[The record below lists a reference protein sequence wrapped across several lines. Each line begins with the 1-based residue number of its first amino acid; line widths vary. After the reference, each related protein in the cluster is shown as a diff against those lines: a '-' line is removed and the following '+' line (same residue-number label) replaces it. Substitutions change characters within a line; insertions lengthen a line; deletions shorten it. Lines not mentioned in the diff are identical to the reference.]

1 MEIKKMNRKDK
12 EDYKKMLNEI
22 LKEANEKHIQP
33 GAVLDM
39 KIREGLKDINLKIKE
54 ETANQYTDLFNAKI
68 KKNPGFDL
76 VSNLLDCGTRNSFDK
91 TRSAFRFCIAK
102 EIMSIVNE
110 SDKARK
116 NKNYELM
123 RSKTLEAYEKF
134 FLFEREFLSDNRV
147 MWNDI
152 SQNKKESES
161 KRKTMK
167 NADSIEKIFSR
178 LKENKET
185 YDRYSMFLSI
195 SSLVGCRPAEIIKGV
210 SIKVVNETIAFKI
223 LGSKVGNGRGQEE
236 RVIYLDLKQYKHNEQ
251 MKCVCSKLVNNELYY
266 KPEKKIYNGLRQY
279 LYVQHKNFSLYTLR
293 HRIASD
299 LKKQGCSSET
309 IAGFLGHRV
318 TESQEFY
325 GYARS
330 SSGGVGV
337 VRVDCSNSIKD
348 NKSYFFKH
356 KEQHT
361 NKRF

>member
-1 MEIKKMNRKDK
+1 MNRKDK

-152 SQNKKESES
+152 SQNKK
-161 KRKTMK
+161 KVKVK
-167 NADSIEKIFSR
+167 EK
-178 LKENKET
+178 
-185 YDRYSMFLSI
+185 
-195 SSLVGCRPAEIIKGV
+195 
-210 SIKVVNETIAFKI
+210 
-223 LGSKVGNGRGQEE
+223 Q
-236 RVIYLDLKQYKHNEQ
+236 
-251 MKCVCSKLVNNELYY
+251 
-266 KPEKKIYNGLRQY
+266 
-279 LYVQHKNFSLYTLR
+279 
-293 HRIASD
+293 
-299 LKKQGCSSET
+299 
-309 IAGFLGHRV
+309 
-318 TESQEFY
+318 
-325 GYARS
+325 
-330 SSGGVGV
+330 
-337 VRVDCSNSIKD
+337 
-348 NKSYFFKH
+348 
-356 KEQHT
+356 
-361 NKRF
+361 